1 MILSRINLYKL
12 EMESSIV
19 IVRTSYEYIT
29 ILKRYQPKC
38 SGDENATQR
47 ELMSINIK
55 IDYNTNS
62 CIIWNNNDIIL
73 M

>member
-19 IVRTSYEYIT
+19 IVRISYEYIT
-29 ILKRYQPKC
+29 ILKRYLPKC

-47 ELMSINIK
+47 ELRG
-55 IDYNTNS
+55 
-62 CIIWNNNDIIL
+62 IIL
-73 M
+73 RLITIQIVASYGIIMILF